1 MLHCTNSIIQ
11 FYFSLWEV
19 VFSPVFSRRGV
30 IKIIEKEDEI
40 ELGGEEGDDEE
51 KVDMV
56 QILGKSGGVKTKISD
71 SIIQQL

>member
-11 FYFSLWEV
+11 FLSGWELE
-19 VFSPVFSRRGV
+19 FSPAFSRRGI
-30 IKIIEKEDEI
+30 IKIVEKEDEI

-56 QILGKSGGVKTKISD
+56 QILGKRGGVKTKISD
-71 SIIQQL
+71 STIQQL